1 MLPAALTALRTPL
14 AGLKNGF
21 HEMGTRIK
29 ISAPN
34 QTLCMIFTPLD
45 TYVTKFSQA
54 KALLLIKV
62 SWNFQLS

>member
-21 HEMGTRIK
+21 HERGTGIK
-29 ISAPN
+29 TSAPN

-45 TYVTKFSQA
+45 IYVTKFSQA